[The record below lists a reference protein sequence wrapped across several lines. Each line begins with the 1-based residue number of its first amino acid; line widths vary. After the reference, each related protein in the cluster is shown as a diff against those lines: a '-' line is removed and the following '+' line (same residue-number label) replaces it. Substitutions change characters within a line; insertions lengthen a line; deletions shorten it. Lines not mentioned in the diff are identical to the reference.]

1 MGTTMILTWLLL
13 LGPAVLEAKTGRYV
27 QLVNGRHPCE
37 GRVEIYYRGRSGTV
51 CDDFWDLADAQV
63 VCRQLGCGK
72 AIAALGSAYFGQ
84 GSGDIVLDNV
94 RCRGDEVSLLHCNH
108 TGWRIH
114 NCAHY
119 EDASVVCSEDFDPT
133 PTEPIST
140 DTTALETAFIDE
152 TTLPESMIFLE
163 GASMSASTD
172 TRASTLGTTSS
183 RPESTIFLQGTSMSA
198 STDTRASTLETTSIE
213 GTTRP
218 EPTSLGET
226 TMSASTVLTEE
237 TTSTL
242 QSPTTV
248 PSSPRADTSS
258 LAETATTA
266 PMTTPA
272 STSLMTSPGEMS
284 TSPEMAASSTA
295 LPLLYMLSDMTTTE
309 RLDTTTEDSKAAG
322 TSSPPH
328 LTSTSTPEVSTS
340 AEMTT
345 TALSS
350 ASTEESTSAV
360 MSTSAEMTISTKME
374 TLPLM
379 TTSKET
385 TMTAEGSTPASA
397 PTGSR
402 PYSTGAGVR
411 LRGGRNGCE
420 GRVELYDGS
429 TWGTVCDDQWDLRDA
444 QVLCRQLGCGQPVAA
459 LDTAHFGP
467 GSGRIF
473 LDDVQCRGDEPSLQM
488 CRHNGWGV
496 HNCRHMEDASVIC
509 AAANPTPPAQWPYTT
524 GAGVRLRGGRNG
536 CEGRVELYDGSTWGT
551 VCDDQWDLRDAQV
564 LCRQLGC
571 GQPVD
576 APRNARFGPGSGR
589 IFLDDVQCRGD
600 EPSLQMCRHNGWG
613 MHNCGHVEDASVI
626 CAAANPISP
635 TQWPLTTGAGVRL
648 RGGRNGCE
656 GRVELYDGS
665 TWGTVCDDQ
674 WDLRDAQVLC
684 RQLGCGQP
692 VDAPRNARFGP
703 GSGRIFLDDVQC
715 RGDEPSLQMCRHNG
729 WGVHNCGHVED
740 ASVICAAANPTPPAQ
755 WPYTTGAGVRLRGGR
770 NGCEGRVEL
779 YDGSTWGTVCD
790 DQWDLRDAQVLCR
803 QLGCGQ
809 PVDAP
814 RNARFGPGS
823 GRIFL
828 DDVQCRGDE
837 PSLQM
842 CRHNGWGVHNC
853 GHVEDAS
860 VICAVAEPTP
870 PAQGPFTSGAGVRLR
885 GGRNGC
891 EGRVELYDGST
902 WGTVC
907 DDQWDL
913 RDAQVLCRQ
922 LGCGQP
928 VAALDT
934 AHFGPGSGRIFLDD
948 VQCRGDEPSLQMCR
962 HNGWG
967 VHNCRH
973 MEDASVICAA
983 TQPTP
988 PPQWPLT
995 TGAGVRLRGGRNG
1008 CEGQLELYDGST
1020 WGTVCDDQWDL
1031 RDAQVLCR
1039 QLGCGQPVDAPRN
1052 ARFGPG
1058 SGRIFLDDVQ
1068 CRGDEPSLQMCR
1080 HNGWGV
1086 HNCDHVEDASV
1097 ICAEISNP
1105 PEMSTTAAA
1114 PATTKVSTPALLTT
1128 TTTTAP
1134 TAESS
1139 TPAPYLCGGSV
1150 SDSSGVLQSPNYP
1163 GSYPNDADCVWEIQV
1178 ENNFR
1183 VTLTFRDI
1191 AMQSGMCQ
1199 HDYVEVYDGPLHS
1212 SPLLGRFCSGSFP
1225 TYVSSSNMMS
1235 VRFHSDSRYS
1245 FRGFQAHYSS
1255 IPAGHNTTI
1264 QCLPD
1269 YMHVVVSRRYL
1280 QSQGY
1285 SAQRVTLSDN
1295 RCRPTVTPR
1304 EVVFN
1309 IPYSGCGTMQEENNE
1324 TINYSN
1330 TIRVAS
1336 SGYLIKRKKNINLHV
1351 TCKMLRKS
1359 WQQVMYA
1366 AEDTV
1371 EVNEFQFGR
1380 YDMNI
1385 TFYDSP
1391 AFQQQ
1396 VRSSPYYIDLN
1407 QNLYLQACL
1416 HSSDPNLKVVVDTCV
1431 ASPDPRDFN
1440 TLAYYLVRNGCPR
1453 DSSYTTYY
1461 SPSSHFARFKF
1472 NAFEFMSRHPSVYLK
1487 CQMLVCRLGDFSSH
1501 CYRGCSSR
1509 AKRDTSSAE
1518 EEVDVVVGPLQL
1530 RGGDAQSE

>member
-1 MGTTMILTWLLL
+1 MLRNTWVQTMYIADDVIDVNETQYGRYDVSLMFYNSSSFQWPVHDFPYYVDMDQKLYLQASLHSSDRNLTLFVDTCVASPNSSDFRTLVYELTKSGCAVDSTYSLYPPPRSDVARFGFNAFSFVERFPSVFLRCELLVCRYQDYYSRCYQGCVRRFKRSADSSHKQMNVVI
-13 LGPAVLEAKTGRYV
+13 GPVQLREAHAENRNVGRYV

-385 TMTAEGSTPASA
+385 TMTAEGSTP
-397 PTGSR
+397 
-402 PYSTGAGVR
+402 
-411 LRGGRNGCE
+411 
-420 GRVELYDGS
+420 
-429 TWGTVCDDQWDLRDA
+429 
-444 QVLCRQLGCGQPVAA
+444 
-459 LDTAHFGP
+459 
-467 GSGRIF
+467 
-473 LDDVQCRGDEPSLQM
+473 
-488 CRHNGWGV
+488 
-496 HNCRHMEDASVIC
+496 
-509 AAANPTPPAQWPYTT
+509 
-524 GAGVRLRGGRNG
+524 
-536 CEGRVELYDGSTWGT
+536 
-551 VCDDQWDLRDAQV
+551 
-564 LCRQLGC
+564 
-571 GQPVD
+571 
-576 APRNARFGPGSGR
+576 
-589 IFLDDVQCRGD
+589 
-600 EPSLQMCRHNGWG
+600 
-613 MHNCGHVEDASVI
+613 
-626 CAAANPISP
+626 
-635 TQWPLTTGAGVRL
+635 GAGVRL

-860 VICAVAEPTP
+860 VICAGGW
-870 PAQGPFTSGAGVRLR
+870 PAQNTRPQAHHSEWVLGLAR
-885 GGRNGC
+885 GGRCVTTSGTC
-891 EGRVELYDGST
+891 GMPRCCAASWAVASPWTPHETLALARAPAASSWTTCSAAGTSPRCRCAGTTAGACTTAGTWRMPVSSVQWQSQHLQLRVHS
-902 WGTVC
+902 
-907 DDQWDL
+907 
-913 RDAQVLCRQ
+913 QVGPAC
-922 LGCGQP
+922 GCG
-928 VAALDT
+928 AAGT
-934 AHFGPGSGRIFLDD
+934 AAR
-948 VQCRGDEPSLQMCR
+948 
-962 HNGWG
+962 
-967 VHNCRH
+967 
-973 MEDASVICAA
+973 ASWSCTTAA
-983 TQPTP
+983 
-988 PPQWPLT
+988 
-995 TGAGVRLRGGRNG
+995 RGGR
-1008 CEGQLELYDGST
+1008 CVTTS
-1020 WGTVCDDQWDL
+1020 GT
-1031 RDAQVLCR
+1031 
-1039 QLGCGQPVDAPRN
+1039 CGMPRCC
-1052 ARFGPG
+1052 A
-1058 SGRIFLDDVQ
+1058 
-1068 CRGDEPSLQMCR
+1068 
-1080 HNGWGV
+1080 
-1086 HNCDHVEDASV
+1086 ASW
-1097 ICAEISNP
+1097 A
-1105 PEMSTTAAA
+1105 
-1114 PATTKVSTPALLTT
+1114 
-1128 TTTTAP
+1128 
-1134 TAESS
+1134 
-1139 TPAPYLCGGSV
+1139 
-1150 SDSSGVLQSPNYP
+1150 
-1163 GSYPNDADCVWEIQV
+1163 
-1178 ENNFR
+1178 
-1183 VTLTFRDI
+1183 
-1191 AMQSGMCQ
+1191 
-1199 HDYVEVYDGPLHS
+1199 
-1212 SPLLGRFCSGSFP
+1212 
-1225 TYVSSSNMMS
+1225 
-1235 VRFHSDSRYS
+1235 
-1245 FRGFQAHYSS
+1245 
-1255 IPAGHNTTI
+1255 
-1264 QCLPD
+1264 
-1269 YMHVVVSRRYL
+1269 
-1280 QSQGY
+1280 
-1285 SAQRVTLSDN
+1285 
-1295 RCRPTVTPR
+1295 
-1304 EVVFN
+1304 
-1309 IPYSGCGTMQEENNE
+1309 
-1324 TINYSN
+1324 
-1330 TIRVAS
+1330 
-1336 SGYLIKRKKNINLHV
+1336 
-1351 TCKMLRKS
+1351 
-1359 WQQVMYA
+1359 
-1366 AEDTV
+1366 
-1371 EVNEFQFGR
+1371 
-1380 YDMNI
+1380 
-1385 TFYDSP
+1385 
-1391 AFQQQ
+1391 
-1396 VRSSPYYIDLN
+1396 
-1407 QNLYLQACL
+1407 
-1416 HSSDPNLKVVVDTCV
+1416 V
-1431 ASPDPRDFN
+1431 ASPWTPHE
-1440 TLAYYLVRNGCPR
+1440 TLALARAPAASSWTTCSAAGTSPR
-1453 DSSYTTYY
+1453 CRCAGTTAGACTTATMWRMPVSSVQRYPT
-1461 SPSSHFARFKF
+1461 HQR
-1472 NAFEFMSRHPSVYLK
+1472 
-1487 CQMLVCRLGDFSSH
+1487 
-1501 CYRGCSSR
+1501 
-1509 AKRDTSSAE
+1509 
-1518 EEVDVVVGPLQL
+1518 
-1530 RGGDAQSE
+1530 